1 MNNNFDKM
9 IKSMIE
15 NEPNPMSEEFKNS
28 IKSALEKLPEDNTGL
43 KRIKKN
49 TRRTKVLLIASII
62 TLFLITTAFASG
74 PRLLKMT
81 QNFIKE
87 LYKIDNLNIESKQS
101 EYEKYNAPVNYTSES
116 KGISVTI
123 NNIAVDG
130 NFILI
135 TSTVTSPVPIKD
147 IIMNDPVYKR
157 NFEKYG
163 ISDFIGF
170 LPTLNPMYKFKIDGK
185 ELGIA
190 DITDCESYFK
200 NDYSFVAIENYIISD
215 EMPRVFNLNILA
227 EYVCY
232 TIGTWSFDMAIDRSS
247 TLENSITVTPNI
259 QTEVTSIAHGKE
271 YKHSILIDK
280 LSISPFGDKISII
293 EKGPEPFR
301 DFTLRDGNGNYY
313 IILNSTVTA
322 NENGDIYK
330 NTFEYIYPSTNKKIN
345 DLYLVPILT
354 LGDPVE
360 KQVMMSDDNTPTEI
374 KISDIGGY
382 TTENIEID
390 DNQIRVILK
399 PYGAILQYRSIIN
412 GAFGFLDKN
421 GSKDINKY
429 INLKEVKY
437 DKQTGNAVITGSW
450 STDTPDNI
458 SDQIGGFWYVEMPN
472 MLLNEDEAIKIPL
485 NK

>member
-1 MNNNFDKM
+1 MNNNFDKT

-15 NEPNPMSEEFKNS
+15 LEPNPMSGEFRNS

-49 TRRTKVLLIASII
+49 TQRTKILLIASII

-87 LYKIDNLNIESKQS
+87 LYKIDNLSIESKQS

-135 TSTVTSPVPIKD
+135 TSTVTSPVPIKK
-147 IIMNDPVYKR
+147 IIENDPVYKR

-163 ISDFIGF
+163 ISDFVGF
-170 LPTLNPMYKFKIDGK
+170 LPTLNPIYKFKMDGK
-185 ELGIA
+185 DLGIA
-190 DITDCESYFK
+190 DITDCESYLK
-200 NDYSFVAIENYIISD
+200 NDYSFVAIEKYIISD
-215 EMPRVFNLNILA
+215 ELPKVFNLNILT
-227 EYVCY
+227 EYVCNS
-232 TIGTWSFDMAIDRSS
+232 IGTWAFDMAIDRSS
-247 TLENSITVTPNI
+247 TLEDTITVTPNI
-259 QTEVTSIAHGKE
+259 QTEVTSISQGKE

-280 LSISPFGDKISII
+280 LSISPFGGKISII
-293 EKGPEPFR
+293 EKDSEPFR
-301 DFTLRDGNGNYY
+301 DFTLRDWNGNYY
-313 IILNSTVTA
+313 IILNSTVIA

-330 NTFEYIYPSTNKKIN
+330 NTFEFIYSSTNERN
-345 DLYLVPILT
+345 SDLYLVPILT
-354 LGDPVE
+354 FGDPVE
-360 KQVMMSDDNTPTEI
+360 QQVMMSDGNTPTEL

-382 TTENIEID
+382 TTESIEID
-390 DNQIRVILK
+390 ENQIKVTLK

-412 GAFGFLDKN
+412 GAFGFIDKN
-421 GSKDINKY
+421 GDKKINKY

-437 DKQTGNAVITGSW
+437 DKQNGTAVITGYW
-450 STDTPDNI
+450 SEDTPDNI
-458 SDQIGGFWYVEMPN
+458 SDQIAGFWYVEMPD